1 MGYIDIST
9 IDKKI
14 ADEVSMVKKL
24 LAEKI
29 ASEYEK
35 IVKEKEL
42 NEIKIKLNDNQ
53 IKILALE
60 AKGYRG
66 LDIAEALGIGVVTV
80 KYHKRKIVEKLGVKN
95 IKEAVAKAIKLGLID
110 ED

>member
-1 MGYIDIST
+1 
-9 IDKKI
+9 
-14 ADEVSMVKKL
+14 MVIKL

-29 ASEYEK
+29 VSEYEK

-60 AKGYRG
+60 AKGYRE
-66 LDIAEALGIGVVTV
+66 LDIAEALYQIR
-80 KYHKRKIVEKLGVKN
+80 RK
-95 IKEAVAKAIKLGLID
+95 
-110 ED
+110 

>member
-1 MGYIDIST
+1 V
-9 IDKKI
+9 
-14 ADEVSMVKKL
+14 DEVSMVIKL

-29 ASEYEK
+29 VSEYEK

-60 AKGYRG
+60 AKGYRE
-66 LDIAEALGIGVVTV
+66 LDIAEALYQIR
-80 KYHKRKIVEKLGVKN
+80 RK
-95 IKEAVAKAIKLGLID
+95 
-110 ED
+110 

>member
-1 MGYIDIST
+1 M
-9 IDKKI
+9 
-14 ADEVSMVKKL
+14 DEVSMVIKL

-29 ASEYEK
+29 VSEYEK

-60 AKGYRG
+60 AKGYRE
-66 LDIAEALGIGVVTV
+66 LDIAEALYQIR
-80 KYHKRKIVEKLGVKN
+80 RK
-95 IKEAVAKAIKLGLID
+95 
-110 ED
+110 